1 MTETHRETKG
11 PHTPT
16 GEAGPGRDSPS
27 SERCA
32 VGTAGFLWV
41 FLSNYIKTRSLRS
54 SGAGQG
60 KIKGVIMAEKLK
72 IISLGGLNEIGK
84 NLTVYEY
91 GGDIIVVDCGM
102 GFPDD
107 DMYGIDVVIPDVSY
121 LIKNQNKIRGI
132 FITHGH
138 EDHIGALPYVLRS
151 LNAPIYATR
160 MSAGL
165 IKLKLEEHRLLD
177 RTRLITCE
185 AGQVVKAGKF
195 SVEFIHVNHSIAD
208 AVAFAIKCPVGTCV
222 HTGDFKIDATPIQ
235 GGMMD
240 LARLG
245 ELGKEGVLA
254 LLADST
260 NVERPGYT
268 RSERSVGAS
277 FDGLFRGCEER
288 IIVTTFASNVDRIQ
302 QVIDVAARYGRKVAV
317 TGRSMEN
324 VMKVSAELGY
334 MNIPDGI
341 LMDLNHI
348 KSLPKHKVCII
359 TTGSQGETMS
369 ALTRMAFNTHR
380 QVDLLPGD
388 RVIISASAIP
398 GNENAIGNVV
408 NELYRK
414 GVEVLNERELAL
426 HVSGHACQEELKI
439 VHALVKPK
447 FFIPVHGE
455 QRMLQIHAKLARQ
468 MGMEPNHILISDIG
482 RVMEFTPNSAKL
494 TGTVTAGQVFVDGYG
509 VGDVGSV
516 VLRDRRHL
524 AEDGMIVVAL
534 SMSGE
539 DGALVSGPDI
549 ITRGFVY
556 VKESEGLLEELRQV
570 ALEAIRSVESRYN
583 TDWSAIKGAIKGD
596 LSGYLYKKTKRSPM
610 ILPVIM
616 EV

>member
-1 MTETHRETKG
+1 
-11 PHTPT
+11 
-16 GEAGPGRDSPS
+16 
-27 SERCA
+27 
-32 VGTAGFLWV
+32 
-41 FLSNYIKTRSLRS
+41 
-54 SGAGQG
+54 
-60 KIKGVIMAEKLK
+60 MAEKLK

-151 LNAPIYATR
+151 INAPIYATR

-177 RTRLITCE
+177 RTKLITCE
-185 AGQVVKAGKF
+185 AGQIVKAGKF
-195 SVEFIHVNHSIAD
+195 TVEFIHVNHSIAD

-277 FDGLFRGCEER
+277 FDALFRGCEER

-302 QVIDVAARYGRKVAV
+302 QIIDVAARYGRKVAV

-324 VMKVSAELGY
+324 VMKVSTELGY
-334 MNIPDGI
+334 MNVPDGI

-348 KSLPKHKVCII
+348 KSLPKNKVCII

-414 GVEVLNERELAL
+414 GVEVMNEGNMAL

-439 VHALVKPK
+439 VHALVKPQ
-447 FFIPVHGE
+447 FFVPLHGE
-455 QRMLQIHAKLARQ
+455 QRMLQIHGKLAQQ

-482 RVMEFTPNSAKL
+482 RVMEFTPSSAKI

-516 VLRDRRHL
+516 VLRDRKHL

-539 DGALVSGPDI
+539 NGQLISGPDI

-570 ALEAIRSVESRYN
+570 ALEALRHVDMRYS